1 MAQIIL
7 TFGLGKEKI
16 KVVRSIA
23 QKNRI
28 QIKEISRKD
37 YNQKLG
43 ALAGIQGFAKE
54 KVIYNG
60 PDFPLEMIVFSGI
73 DSAQIDSFLADYK
86 QTGAYSSSFIFNTSS
101 FIISDNSVFTYLYRD
116 MLPPL
121 KSLILKWGLLAQWLY
136 RAKYLQ
142 AILACPAIFIS
153 PVTDFLLCCHAHS
166 AKILF
171 PSFMMLTAA
180 FTSRSILLPH
190 SQ

>member
-43 ALAGIQGFAKE
+43 ALAGIQEFAKE

-73 DSAQIDSFLADYK
+73 DSAQIDTFLADYK
-86 QTGAYSSSFIFNTSS
+86 QTGAQP
-101 FIISDNSVFTYLYRD
+101 V
-116 MLPPL
+116 PL
-121 KSLILKWGLLAQWLY
+121 K
-136 RAKYLQ
+136 
-142 AILACPAIFIS
+142 AIITPQNIFWT
-153 PVTDFLLCCHAHS
+153 VET
-166 AKILF
+166 LF
-171 PSFMMLTAA
+171 KELWKEHLSF
-180 FTSRSILLPH
+180 FPE
-190 SQ
+190 

>member
-16 KVVRSIA
+16 KVVHSIA

-73 DSAQIDSFLADYK
+73 DSAQIDTFLADYK
-86 QTGAYSSSFIFNTSS
+86 QTGAQP
-101 FIISDNSVFTYLYRD
+101 V
-116 MLPPL
+116 PL
-121 KSLILKWGLLAQWLY
+121 K
-136 RAKYLQ
+136 
-142 AILACPAIFIS
+142 AIITPQNIFWT
-153 PVTDFLLCCHAHS
+153 VET
-166 AKILF
+166 LF
-171 PSFMMLTAA
+171 KELWKEHLSF
-180 FTSRSILLPH
+180 FPE
-190 SQ
+190 

>member
-86 QTGAYSSSFIFNTSS
+86 QTGAQT
-101 FIISDNSVFTYLYRD
+101 V
-116 MLPPL
+116 PL
-121 KSLILKWGLLAQWLY
+121 K
-136 RAKYLQ
+136 
-142 AILACPAIFIS
+142 AIITPQNIFWT
-153 PVTDFLLCCHAHS
+153 VEA
-166 AKILF
+166 LF
-171 PSFMMLTAA
+171 KEL
-180 FTSRSILLPH
+180 
-190 SQ
+190 

>member
-73 DSAQIDSFLADYK
+73 DSAQIDTFLADYK
-86 QTGAYSSSFIFNTSS
+86 QTDAQP
-101 FIISDNSVFTYLYRD
+101 V
-116 MLPPL
+116 PL
-121 KSLILKWGLLAQWLY
+121 K
-136 RAKYLQ
+136 
-142 AILACPAIFIS
+142 AIITPQNIFWT
-153 PVTDFLLCCHAHS
+153 VET
-166 AKILF
+166 LF
-171 PSFMMLTAA
+171 KELWKEHLSF
-180 FTSRSILLPH
+180 FPE
-190 SQ
+190 

>member
-73 DSAQIDSFLADYK
+73 DSAQIDTFLADYK
-86 QTGAYSSSFIFNTSS
+86 QTGAQP
-101 FIISDNSVFTYLYRD
+101 V
-116 MLPPL
+116 PL
-121 KSLILKWGLLAQWLY
+121 K
-136 RAKYLQ
+136 
-142 AILACPAIFIS
+142 AIITPHNIFWT
-153 PVTDFLLCCHAHS
+153 VEALFKELWKEHLHFL
-166 AKILF
+166 
-171 PSFMMLTAA
+171 PE
-180 FTSRSILLPH
+180 
-190 SQ
+190 

>member
-60 PDFPLEMIVFSGI
+60 PDFPLEMIVFPGI
-73 DSAQIDSFLADYK
+73 DSAQIDTFLADYK
-86 QTGAYSSSFIFNTSS
+86 QTGAQP
-101 FIISDNSVFTYLYRD
+101 V
-116 MLPPL
+116 PL
-121 KSLILKWGLLAQWLY
+121 K
-136 RAKYLQ
+136 
-142 AILACPAIFIS
+142 AIITPQNIFWT
-153 PVTDFLLCCHAHS
+153 VET
-166 AKILF
+166 LF
-171 PSFMMLTAA
+171 KELWKEHLSF
-180 FTSRSILLPH
+180 FPE
-190 SQ
+190 

>member
-60 PDFPLEMIVFSGI
+60 PDFPLEMIVFYGI
-73 DSAQIDSFLADYK
+73 DSAQIDTFLADYK
-86 QTGAYSSSFIFNTSS
+86 QTGAQP
-101 FIISDNSVFTYLYRD
+101 V
-116 MLPPL
+116 PL
-121 KSLILKWGLLAQWLY
+121 K
-136 RAKYLQ
+136 
-142 AILACPAIFIS
+142 AIITPQNIFWT
-153 PVTDFLLCCHAHS
+153 VET
-166 AKILF
+166 LF
-171 PSFMMLTAA
+171 KELWKEHLSF
-180 FTSRSILLPH
+180 FPE
-190 SQ
+190 

>member
-7 TFGLGKEKI
+7 TFGLGKEKT

-43 ALAGIQGFAKE
+43 ALVGIQGFAKE

-86 QTGAYSSSFIFNTSS
+86 QTGAQTVPLNAIITPQNIFWTVEAL
-101 FIISDNSVFTYLYRD
+101 FKELWKEHLHF
-116 MLPPL
+116 LPE
-121 KSLILKWGLLAQWLY
+121 
-136 RAKYLQ
+136 
-142 AILACPAIFIS
+142 
-153 PVTDFLLCCHAHS
+153 
-166 AKILF
+166 
-171 PSFMMLTAA
+171 
-180 FTSRSILLPH
+180 
-190 SQ
+190 

>member
-7 TFGLGKEKI
+7 TFGLGKETI

-60 PDFPLEMIVFSGI
+60 PDFPLEMMVFSGI

-86 QTGAYSSSFIFNTSS
+86 QTGAQP
-101 FIISDNSVFTYLYRD
+101 V
-116 MLPPL
+116 PL
-121 KSLILKWGLLAQWLY
+121 K
-136 RAKYLQ
+136 
-142 AILACPAIFIS
+142 AIITPQNIFWT
-153 PVTDFLLCCHAHS
+153 VETLFKELWKEHLHFL
-166 AKILF
+166 
-171 PSFMMLTAA
+171 PE
-180 FTSRSILLPH
+180 
-190 SQ
+190 

>member
-7 TFGLGKEKI
+7 TFGLGKEKT

-73 DSAQIDSFLADYK
+73 DSAQMDTFLADYK
-86 QTGAYSSSFIFNTSS
+86 QTGAQP
-101 FIISDNSVFTYLYRD
+101 V
-116 MLPPL
+116 PL
-121 KSLILKWGLLAQWLY
+121 K
-136 RAKYLQ
+136 
-142 AILACPAIFIS
+142 AIITPQNIFWT
-153 PVTDFLLCCHAHS
+153 VET
-166 AKILF
+166 LF
-171 PSFMMLTAA
+171 KELWKEHLSF
-180 FTSRSILLPH
+180 FPE
-190 SQ
+190 

>member
-43 ALAGIQGFAKE
+43 ALAEIQGFAKE

-73 DSAQIDSFLADYK
+73 DCRSHANCKFIYIDS
-86 QTGAYSSSFIFNTSS
+86 
-101 FIISDNSVFTYLYRD
+101 
-116 MLPPL
+116 
-121 KSLILKWGLLAQWLY
+121 
-136 RAKYLQ
+136 
-142 AILACPAIFIS
+142 
-153 PVTDFLLCCHAHS
+153 
-166 AKILF
+166 ILF
-171 PSFMMLTAA
+171 CKQKMSQFMKEHNETED
-180 FTSRSILLPH
+180 
-190 SQ
+190 

>member
-7 TFGLGKEKI
+7 TFGLGKEKT

-60 PDFPLEMIVFSGI
+60 PDFPLEMMVFSGI

-86 QTGAYSSSFIFNTSS
+86 QTGAQP
-101 FIISDNSVFTYLYRD
+101 V
-116 MLPPL
+116 PL
-121 KSLILKWGLLAQWLY
+121 K
-136 RAKYLQ
+136 
-142 AILACPAIFIS
+142 AIITPQNIFWT
-153 PVTDFLLCCHAHS
+153 VET
-166 AKILF
+166 LF
-171 PSFMMLTAA
+171 KELWKEHLSF
-180 FTSRSILLPH
+180 FPE
-190 SQ
+190 

>member
-86 QTGAYSSSFIFNTSS
+86 QTGAHT
-101 FIISDNSVFTYLYRD
+101 V
-116 MLPPL
+116 PL
-121 KSLILKWGLLAQWLY
+121 K
-136 RAKYLQ
+136 
-142 AILACPAIFIS
+142 AIITPQNIFWT
-153 PVTDFLLCCHAHS
+153 VEALFKELWKEHLHFL
-166 AKILF
+166 
-171 PSFMMLTAA
+171 PE
-180 FTSRSILLPH
+180 
-190 SQ
+190 

>member
-73 DSAQIDSFLADYK
+73 DSAQIDSFLTDYK
-86 QTGAYSSSFIFNTSS
+86 QTGAQT
-101 FIISDNSVFTYLYRD
+101 V
-116 MLPPL
+116 PL
-121 KSLILKWGLLAQWLY
+121 K
-136 RAKYLQ
+136 
-142 AILACPAIFIS
+142 AIITPQNIFWT
-153 PVTDFLLCCHAHS
+153 VEALFKELWKEHLHFLP
-166 AKILF
+166 K
-171 PSFMMLTAA
+171 
-180 FTSRSILLPH
+180 
-190 SQ
+190 

>member
-73 DSAQIDSFLADYK
+73 DSAQIDSFLGRL
-86 QTGAYSSSFIFNTSS
+86 QTDWCSDSSLKSNHYSSKYFLDRRSTLQRIMERAPAFSS
-101 FIISDNSVFTYLYRD
+101 
-116 MLPPL
+116 
-121 KSLILKWGLLAQWLY
+121 
-136 RAKYLQ
+136 
-142 AILACPAIFIS
+142 
-153 PVTDFLLCCHAHS
+153 
-166 AKILF
+166 
-171 PSFMMLTAA
+171 
-180 FTSRSILLPH
+180 
-190 SQ
+190 

>member
-7 TFGLGKEKI
+7 TFGLRKEKI

-73 DSAQIDSFLADYK
+73 DSAQIDTFLADYK
-86 QTGAYSSSFIFNTSS
+86 QTGAQP
-101 FIISDNSVFTYLYRD
+101 V
-116 MLPPL
+116 PL
-121 KSLILKWGLLAQWLY
+121 K
-136 RAKYLQ
+136 
-142 AILACPAIFIS
+142 AIITPHNIFWT
-153 PVTDFLLCCHAHS
+153 VEALFKELWKEHLHFL
-166 AKILF
+166 
-171 PSFMMLTAA
+171 PE
-180 FTSRSILLPH
+180 
-190 SQ
+190 

>member
-73 DSAQIDSFLADYK
+73 DSFLADYK
-86 QTGAYSSSFIFNTSS
+86 QTGAQT
-101 FIISDNSVFTYLYRD
+101 V
-116 MLPPL
+116 PL
-121 KSLILKWGLLAQWLY
+121 K
-136 RAKYLQ
+136 
-142 AILACPAIFIS
+142 AIITPQNIFWT
-153 PVTDFLLCCHAHS
+153 VETLFKELWKEHLHFL
-166 AKILF
+166 
-171 PSFMMLTAA
+171 PE
-180 FTSRSILLPH
+180 
-190 SQ
+190 

>member
-7 TFGLGKEKI
+7 TFGLGKEKT

-86 QTGAYSSSFIFNTSS
+86 QTGAQP
-101 FIISDNSVFTYLYRD
+101 V
-116 MLPPL
+116 PL
-121 KSLILKWGLLAQWLY
+121 K
-136 RAKYLQ
+136 
-142 AILACPAIFIS
+142 AIITPQNIFWT
-153 PVTDFLLCCHAHS
+153 VET
-166 AKILF
+166 LF
-171 PSFMMLTAA
+171 KELWKEHLSF
-180 FTSRSILLPH
+180 FPE
-190 SQ
+190 

>member
-73 DSAQIDSFLADYK
+73 DSAQIDTFLADYK
-86 QTGAYSSSFIFNTSS
+86 QTGAQP
-101 FIISDNSVFTYLYRD
+101 V
-116 MLPPL
+116 PL
-121 KSLILKWGLLAQWLY
+121 K
-136 RAKYLQ
+136 
-142 AILACPAIFIS
+142 AIITPQNIFWT
-153 PVTDFLLCCHAHS
+153 VET
-166 AKILF
+166 LF
-171 PSFMMLTAA
+171 KEFWKVHLSF
-180 FTSRSILLPH
+180 FPE
-190 SQ
+190 